1 MEQYILP
8 PHALACARKH
18 LILLF
23 NPWIS
28 VQYSKE
34 MITCKC
40 FKLLGV
46 LGSDIC
52 LIQNDERHKMQHCT
66 FITENSLPVGVPA
79 AEEKFS
85 VPSAREHLLH

>member
-1 MEQYILP
+1 MEQYTLP
-8 PHALACARKH
+8 PYALACARKH

-34 MITCKC
+34 MITCNC
-40 FKLLGV
+40 FKLSGI

-52 LIQNDERHKMQHCT
+52 LIQNDERPKLTAFVAIMTQEHQGSD
-66 FITENSLPVGVPA
+66 SL
-79 AEEKFS
+79 
-85 VPSAREHLLH
+85 SADNPTAQS